1 MSHVPQHRVM
11 GFQEKRPYI
20 RIIVIT
26 SLVLLVLLLFK
37 GQEVW
42 GWLFLL
48 QLAPTL
54 ILLWVWR

>member
-1 MSHVPQHRVM
+1 M
-11 GFQEKRPYI
+11 GFQEKRPFI

-48 QLAPTL
+48 QLAPAL